1 VQTQNITIAGKQFV
15 VSSPY
20 VEGELGRPLTAG
32 EAHTLNQTRHENIR
46 NNFAKKV
53 KEAKDGEDL
62 QPLISK
68 YDEDYEFGVRGE
80 GGGVSRDPIEVEAR
94 GLARAA
100 IKAKL
105 AEKKISADAK
115 AVNTAIETLLASPK
129 GEKFR
134 EVAKQRVEEKQR
146 IAQAASAEMGDVLSD
161 IQPDV
166 AAA

>member
-1 VQTQNITIAGKQFV
+1 MNEQTITIAGKSFV

-20 VEGELGRPLTAG
+20 VEGDLGRPLTAG

-53 KEAKDGEDL
+53 KEAKEGEDL
-62 QPLISK
+62 QSLISK

-80 GGGVSRDPIEVEAR
+80 GGGVSRDPVEVEAR

-105 AEKKISADAK
+105 AEKKQSADAK
-115 AVNTAIETLLASPK
+115 QINAAVETLLASPK
-129 GEKFR
+129 GERFR
-134 EVAKQRVEEKQR
+134 EVARTRVEEKQR
-146 IAQAASAEMGDVLSD
+146 IAQAASAEMGDVLAS
-161 IQPDV
+161 IEPDAQ
-166 AAA
+166 AA